1 LLSPY
6 RVLDLTSGGA
16 AICGQALGDLGAD
29 VILLEPPGGN
39 DARRA
44 GPFLGGQSHPDRSLS
59 FWAVNRNKR
68 SVTVDIT
75 KPDGRDVFHRLVAGA
90 DFVLESFAPGYLPSL
105 GLGYEAL
112 AAVNPRTILVSMTPF
127 GQAGPKAGWAASDL
141 TIMAAS
147 GAMSLTGDDDRAPVR
162 LSLPQAMLHAGAEAG
177 CGALIAHF
185 ARLNDG
191 LGQHVD
197 VSAQEAAMMAT
208 QSMVLNAGW
217 GEDLITRTSGGLK
230 LGPINLR
237 FVQPCKDGYVSVTFL
252 FGTAIG
258 PFTRRLLEVMHA
270 EGFVDDATRD
280 KDWLGYTTMLVT
292 GQEPLSELDRCIG
305 CIREWTLSHTKDELF
320 EIALARGLLI
330 VPVNT
335 TADVVHS
342 KQLAERDFWRDLLH
356 TELDRPV
363 RYPGPF
369 AKFSK
374 TPIQYRRRPPLM
386 GEHTAEVLGEA
397 GYSPGQLR
405 DLSAEGVI

>member
-1 LLSPY
+1 MLSPY
-6 RVLDLTSGGA
+6 RVLDLCSGGS

-29 VILLEPPGGN
+29 VILVEPPGGN
-39 DARRA
+39 NSRRA
-44 GPFLGGQSHPDRSLS
+44 GPFLGGQPHSDRSLS

-68 SVTVDIT
+68 SVTVDIRQAA
-75 KPDGRDVFHRLVAGA
+75 GRDVFGRLVAGA
-90 DFVLESFAPGYLPSL
+90 DFILESFAPGYLTSL

-127 GQAGPKAGWAASDL
+127 GQTGPKAGWAASDL

-147 GAMSLTGDDDRAPVR
+147 GVLSQQGDDDRAPVR
-162 LSLPQAMLHAGAEAG
+162 LSMPQAMFHAGAEAG

-185 ARLNDG
+185 ARLKDG
-191 LGQHVD
+191 IGQHVE
-197 VSAQEAAMMAT
+197 VSAQEAAMIAT
-208 QSMVLNAGW
+208 QSMVLNSGW

-237 FVQPCKDGYVSVTFL
+237 FVQPSKDGHVSVTFL

-258 PFTRRLLEVMHA
+258 PFTRRLMEVMHA

-280 KDWLGYTTMLVT
+280 KDWVSYATLVIT
-292 GQEPLSELDRCIG
+292 GQEPLSELARCLG

-320 EIALARGLLI
+320 EMALTRGLLI
-330 VPVNT
+330 VPVST
-335 TADVVHS
+335 TEDVVHS
-342 KQLAERDFWRDLLH
+342 KQLAERDFWRDLFH
-356 TELDRPV
+356 AELSRTV

-374 TPIQYRRRPPLM
+374 TPIQFGRRPPLT

-397 GYSPGQLR
+397 GYSPGQL
-405 DLSAEGVI
+405 AELTAQGVI